1 MEPKYTKGQKVKII
15 SVGTPH
21 GQLKYPELEE
31 YVNGSGA
38 IVDSHLAKYEIHGA
52 PTDIWGYTVRIEK
65 DDREV
70 TVLEDALEPLS
81 RRP

>member
-31 YVNGSGA
+31 YVNESGA
-38 IVDSHLAKYEIHGA
+38 IIDSRLENYEVHGTT
-52 PTDIWGYTVRIEK
+52 TDIWGYTVHIEK
-65 DDREV
+65 DNKDLV
-70 TVLEDALEPLS
+70 ILEDALEPLD
-81 RRP
+81 